1 MNKATGSSRKTP
13 SWDMAVICLVSAWM
27 AFWVIPRIIPSAD
40 ALGLPPAMLPT
51 VAAIVIC
58 GLSGLGFFL
67 SLIGRSQPSP
77 GITRGPC
84 LAVLAVIGLCA
95 MGLIVIRYAG
105 FSAGSIVLI
114 PLLMRLLGERRWH
127 ISMIVGLSTA
137 ILIHF
142 AMP

>member
-1 MNKATGSSRKTP
+1 M
-13 SWDMAVICLVSAWM
+13 
-27 AFWVIPRIIPSAD
+27 IPSAD

-67 SLIGRSQPSP
+67 SLIGRNQPSL

-84 LAVLAVIGLCA
+84 LAVLAVICLCA
-95 MGLIVIRYAG
+95 IGLLVIRYAG
-105 FSAGSIVLI
+105 FSAGAIVLI

-127 ISMIVGLSTA
+127 VAMMVGLSTA